1 MKDLVLDEG
10 TRHISIWSSPG
21 RGLWVASDGH
31 FYRGMIERS
40 EGEFIATDGHGRS
53 TGHFATLEAAKLS
66 IDDSPIHAVEV
77 MVGA

>member
-1 MKDLVLDEG
+1 MNNLLLGEG

-31 FYRGMIERS
+31 FYRGMIERVD
-40 EGEFIATDGHGRS
+40 GEFIATDGHGRS
-53 TGHFATLEAAKLS
+53 TGRFATLDDAKLS
-66 IDDSPIHAVEV
+66 IDGAPIEVVEV